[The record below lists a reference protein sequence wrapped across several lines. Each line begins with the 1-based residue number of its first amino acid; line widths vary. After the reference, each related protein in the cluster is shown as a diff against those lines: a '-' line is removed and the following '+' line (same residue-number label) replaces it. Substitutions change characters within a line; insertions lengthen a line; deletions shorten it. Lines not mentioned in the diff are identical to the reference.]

1 MLSVEVNGIA
11 ARSRR
16 WRFKW
21 LAGHGVAA
29 AALLLAALA
38 TARQAHADEPVSV
51 KSALE
56 DAKLYFTAPLRWDE
70 EDWIAFGGALAAI
83 GAAHQ
88 FDEKVRQHFAVGS
101 KAALNG
107 GKDTNSLRDAAPT
120 LAIVAG
126 TGLYAAFIRDSDGY
140 RETWAL
146 VESGLL
152 SGVTAEVLGLAGG
165 RERPDATTSPNQ
177 WGKGGDSFP
186 SLHVSTA
193 FAVGTVFAESG
204 NDEYRW
210 LRRIIGYG
218 AASATGYIRIKDNEH
233 WLSDTVGGAALGI
246 ATARFVLNRQNAGSN
261 LSALQFEPIKNGWR
275 VGFSMHMR

>member
-1 MLSVEVNGIA
+1 MLALRVKGIA
-11 ARSRR
+11 AALV
-16 WRFKW
+16 
-21 LAGHGVAA
+21 LACSIAPAEV
-29 AALLLAALA
+29 
-38 TARQAHADEPVSV
+38 QADDSIGV

-56 DAKLYFTAPLRWDE
+56 DAKLYFTAPLRWDQ
-70 EDWIAFGGALAAI
+70 EDWIAFGGAIAAI
-83 GAAHQ
+83 GAAHE

-101 KAALNG
+101 KATLNG
-107 GKDTNSLRDAAPT
+107 GKDSNSLRDAAPT
-120 LAIVAG
+120 LAIIAG

-146 VESGLL
+146 VEAGIL
-152 SGVTAEVLGLAGG
+152 SGATAEVLGLAVG

-210 LRRIIGYG
+210 LRRILGYG
-218 AASATGYIRIKDNEH
+218 AAAATGYIRIKDNEH

-246 ATARFVLNRQNAGSN
+246 ATARFVLNRQNAGSS
-261 LSALQFEPIKNGWR
+261 LAALQFEPIKNGWR